1 MNRSSMTRSKDSQIF
16 PQPLDRLSLLTA
28 VHELRATDLHLHA
41 AVSQFGPPPMWGR
54 RPGFAALAKM
64 ILEQQVSLAS
74 AHAVYLKL
82 RSAIGKVS
90 AHNVART
97 SVARLRKCGLTRQ
110 KAAYCSELAHR
121 VVCGNLDLQALV
133 SASDDEVRDVLIEVK
148 GIGQWTAS
156 VYLLMAL
163 RRPDIWPDGD
173 VALAES
179 ARQVKRLNQRPDFDH
194 LRRIADGWAPW
205 RSVAARILWHA
216 YLSRKKARGFR

>member
-1 MNRSSMTRSKDSQIF
+1 MDGH
-16 PQPLDRLSLLTA
+16 LDGA
-28 VHELRATDLHLHA
+28 VR
-41 AVSQFGPPPMWGR
+41 QYGPPPMWGR
-54 RPGFAALAKM
+54 KPGFAALVKI

-74 AHAVYLKL
+74 GQAVYLKL
-82 RSAIGKVS
+82 RSVVGKVS

-110 KAAYCSELAHR
+110 KASYCSELAHW
-121 VVCGNLDLQALV
+121 VVSGNLNLQALV
-133 SASDDEVRDVLIEVK
+133 SASDVEVRDALVQVK

-179 ARQVKRLNQRPDFDH
+179 ARQVKRLNHRPDFDH
-194 LRRIADGWAPW
+194 LRKIADGWAPW

>member
-1 MNRSSMTRSKDSQIF
+1 MDEH
-16 PQPLDRLSLLTA
+16 LDDA
-28 VHELRATDLHLHA
+28 VR
-41 AVSQFGPPPMWGR
+41 QFGPPPMWGR
-54 RPGFAALAKM
+54 KPGFAALAKM

-82 RSAIGKVS
+82 RSVIGKVS

-97 SVARLRKCGLTRQ
+97 PVARLRKCGLTRQ
-110 KAAYCSELAHR
+110 KAGYCNELAHR
-121 VVCGNLDLQALV
+121 VVSGDLDLKAL
-133 SASDDEVRDVLIEVK
+133 AGRSDDEVRNVLVQIK

-179 ARQVKRLNQRPDFDH
+179 ARQVKRLNQRPDFEH
-194 LRRIADGWAPW
+194 LRGIADGWAPW
-205 RSVAARILWHA
+205 RSAAARILWHA
-216 YLSRKKARGFR
+216 YLSRKKVRGFR